1 MATAI
6 ALFESSRRHGNTGQL
21 LDHVAAEL
29 GMAADRLT
37 IELQVTD
44 IVIFDGVCNLCAR
57 SVQFILRHESEPRFQ
72 FSPVQSAAG
81 ARILGTHGISAA
93 DVDTFVLVSEG
104 KVYTRSTAALR
115 IARHFK
121 GAWQLLRILWVV
133 PRPLRD
139 MLYNFVARNRY
150 TWFGKAESCL
160 VPTPELS
167 ARFIY
172 D

>member
-1 MATAI
+1 VYAQSMAI
-6 ALFESSRRHGNTGQL
+6 GSCSGRNCR
-21 LDHVAAEL
+21 
-29 GMAADRLT
+29 
-37 IELQVTD
+37 LQVTD

-57 SVQFILRHESEPRFQ
+57 SVQFILRHEARPQFM
-72 FSPVQSAAG
+72 FSPLQSAAG
-81 ARILGTHGISAA
+81 VRLLSTHGFPASN
-93 DVDTFVLVSEG
+93 VESFVLVSDG

-121 GAWQLLRILWVV
+121 GAWQLLRVLWLI

-139 MLYNFVARNRY
+139 LAYDFVARNRY
-150 TWFGKAESCL
+150 SWFGKADSCM

-172 D
+172 E

>member
-1 MATAI
+1 M
-6 ALFESSRRHGNTGQL
+6 
-21 LDHVAAEL
+21 
-29 GMAADRLT
+29 
-37 IELQVTD
+37 TD

-81 ARILGTHGISAA
+81 ARLLTAHGYSAA
-93 DVDTFVLVSEG
+93 NVATFVFLSEG

-121 GAWQLLRILWVV
+121 GPWQLLRALWIV

-139 MLYNFVARNRY
+139 LLYDLVARNRY
-150 TWFGKAESCL
+150 SWFGKADSCL
-160 VPTPELS
+160 IPTPELS
-167 ARFIY
+167 ARFLF

>member
-1 MATAI
+1 MA
-6 ALFESSRRHGNTGQL
+6 
-21 LDHVAAEL
+21 
-29 GMAADRLT
+29 
-37 IELQVTD
+37 D

-72 FSPVQSAAG
+72 FSPLQSAAS
-81 ARILGTHGISAA
+81 ARILGTYGISAA

-115 IARHFK
+115 IAKHFK
-121 GAWQLLRILWVV
+121 GAWQLLRIFWMV

-139 MLYNFVARNRY
+139 VLYNFVARNRY
-150 TWFGKAESCL
+150 AWFGKSETCL

-167 ARFIY
+167 ARFI
-172 D
+172 DD

>member
-1 MATAI
+1 M
-6 ALFESSRRHGNTGQL
+6 
-21 LDHVAAEL
+21 
-29 GMAADRLT
+29 
-37 IELQVTD
+37 TD

-81 ARILGTHGISAA
+81 ARILGAHGFSAA

-115 IARHFK
+115 IAKHFK
-121 GAWQLLRILWVV
+121 GAWRLLRVLWIV
-133 PRPLRD
+133 PRPVRD
-139 MLYNFVARNRY
+139 ALYNFVARNRY
-150 TWFGKAESCL
+150 SWYGKADSCM

-167 ARFIY
+167 ARFKY